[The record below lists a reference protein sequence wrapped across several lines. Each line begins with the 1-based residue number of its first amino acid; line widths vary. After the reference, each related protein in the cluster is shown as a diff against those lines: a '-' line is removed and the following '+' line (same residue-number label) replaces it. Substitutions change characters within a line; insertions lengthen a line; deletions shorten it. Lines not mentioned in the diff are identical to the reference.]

1 MAFMSVERKT
11 GGGDKIDNYC
21 VSSVRERN
29 GHLLKLLTSVV
40 AVVRKDL
47 AERWLLLYVIT
58 VPAGCTRLSLYTA
71 GKGTYV
77 IGNVGHVDTQELRH
91 GQG

>member
-1 MAFMSVERKT
+1 MTFTPVERKI
-11 GGGDKIDNYC
+11 GGGDKIDNDC

-47 AERWLLLYVIT
+47 AEQMASTIRHNRTRGMHKIELM
-58 VPAGCTRLSLYTA
+58 TRL
-71 GKGTYV
+71 V
-77 IGNVGHVDTQELRH
+77 RELT
-91 GQG
+91 